1 MREIICD
8 EILRQQKE
16 DVISDKLLEHLNSY
30 HLKGL
35 FREHYFEFE
44 YDFKDS
50 FRSLWIGSIKE
61 CTYYCKLPLG
71 IFNMK
76 FRIDY
81 IRKEI
86 IIYHKDYYECM
97 KTWGEKNKF
106 SELVKCWE

>member
-1 MREIICD
+1 MRERVCD
-8 EILRQQKE
+8 EILNQQKE

-35 FREHYFEFE
+35 FREHYFKFA

-50 FRSLWIGSIKE
+50 FRNIEE

-71 IFNMK
+71 SFIRR

-97 KTWGEKNKF
+97 KVWGEKNKF